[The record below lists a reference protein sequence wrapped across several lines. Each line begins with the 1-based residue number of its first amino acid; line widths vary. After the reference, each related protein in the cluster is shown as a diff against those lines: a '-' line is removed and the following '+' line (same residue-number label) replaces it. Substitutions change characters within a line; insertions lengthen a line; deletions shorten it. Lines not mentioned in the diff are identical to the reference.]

1 MKPIRRVV
9 VAFRVAKERSSTV
22 GRVVGAGCEADERII
37 TLHGIIVR
45 QAGVL
50 TSRSRLRRKCKA
62 CEREQRER
70 GMIILVNVF
79 MSLCPF
85 IVLLRDLP
93 VEVSENLS
101 EMEKL

>member
-1 MKPIRRVV
+1 MG
-9 VAFRVAKERSSTV
+9 SSAAAIAPSA
-22 GRVVGAGCEADERII
+22 RAILSII
-37 TLHGIIVR
+37 
-45 QAGVL
+45 
-50 TSRSRLRRKCKA
+50 
-62 CEREQRER
+62 
-70 GMIILVNVF
+70 VF